1 MQYNINN
8 FYLSGDNIIINGW
21 STTERHQHL
30 TGNDTHEYSLVLT
43 NKNTNES
50 MVYIAT
56 LKKAD
61 KTRLMRAT
69 EWTTVCKDNFSTKKC
84 YYNYTYVGFEFKIPV
99 DDLLP
104 DTEYGIKLR
113 IYEKQVKKGYQTSIY
128 ALGIDNVYEK
138 DGIKY
143 QLYSDITK
151 TNVTLTED
159 VLFVRSGQGQR
170 YA

>member
-1 MQYNINN
+1 MPQSTNAVTYEEVTQAEMQYNINN

-50 MVYIAT
+50 MVYIAE

-69 EWTTVCKDNFSTKKC
+69 EWKTA
-84 YYNYTYVGFEFKIPV
+84 YTSKNIF
-99 DDLLP
+99 
-104 DTEYGIKLR
+104 
-113 IYEKQVKKGYQTSIY
+113 
-128 ALGIDNVYEK
+128 
-138 DGIKY
+138 
-143 QLYSDITK
+143 
-151 TNVTLTED
+151 
-159 VLFVRSGQGQR
+159 
-170 YA
+170 